1 LIQAPHIQLTDRY
14 VSSCSFGVV
23 WW

>member
-1 LIQAPHIQLTDRY
+1 LIPAPHIQLTNRY